1 MPKYII
7 EQQVNYYAEIEADS
21 EQEARDLYL
30 KEQDMYYESVE
41 SESIEEEEEEYEEEE
56 EEDDNA

>member
-21 EQEARDLYL
+21 EDEARSLYL
-30 KEQDMYYESVE
+30 KNQNAYYESVE
-41 SESIEEEEEEYEEEE
+41 SESIEEEEEYEEEE
-56 EEDDNA
+56 EEDDDA

>member
-30 KEQDMYYESVE
+30 KEQDSYYESVE
-41 SESIEEEEEEYEEEE
+41 YENIEEEEEYEDEE